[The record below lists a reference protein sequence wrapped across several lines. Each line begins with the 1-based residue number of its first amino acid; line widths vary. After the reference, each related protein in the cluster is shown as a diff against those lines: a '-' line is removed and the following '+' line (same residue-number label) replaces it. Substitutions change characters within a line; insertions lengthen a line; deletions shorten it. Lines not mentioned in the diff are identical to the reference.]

1 LGATALTAVAALAAA
16 LLVLLAELLQLLLL
30 RGGQD
35 GLHVAHG
42 GLLVLA
48 QLVADRLALLA
59 QLAELLALLLGELL
73 ALAALAALPLRLVIL
88 ALALRLPGP
97 ALPLAALGAE
107 VRKAAL
113 LEERAHPLLE
123 RTVLALQA
131 LLDALQARHLVAGQV
146 QLVLAGDQP
155 LDAAAALAALLPATA
170 LMLPMP
176 FVLPGRGRLRLLR
189 GHDGGR
195 AGERQRGRERTDL
208 HLRLPLLHRVV
219 MQPHIR
225 LRYNELHPALRQ
237 RWLAGD

>member
-1 LGATALTAVAALAAA
+1 VAALAAA

-48 QLVADRLALLA
+48 KLVADRLALLA
-59 QLAELLALLLGELL
+59 QLAELLALLLGELR
-73 ALAALAALPLRLVIL
+73 ALAALAALPLRLVAL
-88 ALALRLPGP
+88 ALAPRLAVP
-97 ALPLAALGAE
+97 ALALAALGTE
-107 VRKAAL
+107 VWQAAL

-123 RTVLALQA
+123 RAVLALQA
-131 LLDALQARHLVAGQV
+131 LLDALQARHLVARQV

-155 LDAAAALAALLPATA
+155 LDATAALAALLPAAAVAA
-170 LMLPMP
+170 LALPVSL
-176 FVLPGRGRLRLLR
+176 VLPGRGRLRLLR
-189 GHDGGR
+189 GHNGGR

-219 MQPHIR
+219 MQPPIR
-225 LRYNELHPALRQ
+225 LRYNELHPAPEE